1 MTVNAN
7 MDVKALFEEAKAVSV
22 AAGQFQFESEF
33 ERTHQF
39 VEQASASQRSL
50 MATIFESFEKT
61 VLSAAA
67 GGYTDATILEFKG
80 GDTFEDLSILFLL
93 LGGHDM
99 ERRQDLEIHGFVPF
113 LKTLKDAV
121 APFALVHEWDRE
133 TNANRLVVKW

>member
-1 MTVNAN
+1 MNV
-7 MDVKALFEEAKAVSV
+7 DVKALFDEARTVSS
-22 AAGQFQFESEF
+22 AAEQFKFESEF
-33 ERTHQF
+33 ERTHLF
-39 VEQASASQRSL
+39 VEQTKAAQL
-50 MATIFESFEKT
+50 KMLTTIFESFEKT

-93 LGGHDM
+93 LGGHDP

-121 APFALVHEWDRE
+121 APFTLVHEWDRE
-133 TNANRLVVKW
+133 TNANRLIVKW